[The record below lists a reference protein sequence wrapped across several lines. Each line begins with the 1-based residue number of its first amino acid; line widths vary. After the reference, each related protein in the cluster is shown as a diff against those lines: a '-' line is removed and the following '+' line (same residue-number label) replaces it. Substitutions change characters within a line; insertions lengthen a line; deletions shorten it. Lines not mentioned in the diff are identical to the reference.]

1 MVTGGSV
8 YLALVRRH
16 GSDRRH
22 GRHPVW
28 EIAVGVRSPR
38 ARRDSIQGEPMTPR
52 LDEIVPTDARE
63 QRRWRKSQ
71 KAKERRAGGGELKER
86 KRSKLEE
93 RFNPNAAGIDIGS
106 DSHYVSV
113 PEERA
118 EMPVRRFGAFTA
130 DLHAIADWLKSCGV
144 TSVAMESTGVYWIP
158 LFEVLEERG
167 FEVLLVDPYKIKHV
181 PSRKTDVLDCQW
193 IQELH
198 SLGFLT
204 PAFRPADEI
213 CVLRSYAR
221 QRDRLIRR
229 CGDHVRH
236 MQKALAQMN
245 LKLTEV
251 ISSIT
256 GKTGMKI
263 LRAILAGERDP
274 QKLAAMRDGRCRAE
288 EATIALALE
297 GHWRDE
303 HLFELRQAVEFY
315 DFYQA
320 QIAACDRELEA
331 KLQSLE
337 ARRPDLPALEG
348 KRKGQPSHPL
358 QFGDGGYSE
367 LYRVTGVDL
376 TRVEGLDA
384 PSVLTIL
391 SEIGVDMTKWRSPK
405 AFANWL
411 GLCPGSK
418 VTGGKRLS
426 SQSRRCA
433 NRAARAFRLAAYGLQ
448 HSHSYLGAFYRR
460 IKSRLGAP
468 KAITATAHKL
478 ARIVYAM
485 LRHQTEYDDKGME
498 YYETRYR
505 ERAFANLK
513 RNARRLGYQLVA
525 VEAEVPASALP

>member
-1 MVTGGSV
+1 
-8 YLALVRRH
+8 
-16 GSDRRH
+16 
-22 GRHPVW
+22 
-28 EIAVGVRSPR
+28 
-38 ARRDSIQGEPMTPR
+38 MTPR
-52 LDEIVPTDARE
+52 FDEIVPTDARG
-63 QRRWRKSQ
+63 QRRQSRKTQ
-71 KAKERRAGGGELKER
+71 KPKKRRGAGKPKGP

-93 RFNPNAAGIDIGS
+93 RFNPNAAGIDVGS
-106 DSHYVSV
+106 ESHYVAV
-113 PEERA
+113 PEERTPT
-118 EMPVRRFGAFTA
+118 PVRCFGAFTA
-130 DLHAIADWLKSCGV
+130 DLHALADWLESCGV
-144 TSVAMESTGVYWIP
+144 TSVALESTGVYWIP
-158 LFEVLEERG
+158 LFETLEERG

-204 PAFRPADEI
+204 PAFRPSDEI
-213 CVLRSYAR
+213 CGLRSLAR
-221 QRDRLIRR
+221 QRDRMIRR

-236 MQKALAQMN
+236 MQKALEQMN

-251 ISSIT
+251 ISKIT
-256 GKTGMKI
+256 GKTGMQI

-274 QKLAAMRDGRCRAE
+274 QKLAAMRDGRCRHD

-297 GHWRDE
+297 GNWRDE

-320 QIAACDRELEA
+320 QIAACDREMEA

-337 ARRPDLPALEG
+337 ARRPELPALEG

-358 QFGDGGYSE
+358 SFGDGGYSE

-384 PSVLTIL
+384 PSVLTII
-391 SEIGVDMTKWRSPK
+391 SEIGVDMTKWRSGK

-426 SQSRRCA
+426 SRSRRCA
-433 NRAARAFRLAAYGLQ
+433 NRAARAFRMAAYGLQ

-485 LRHQTEYDDKGME
+485 LRDQAEYDDKGMA
-498 YYETRYR
+498 YYETHYR
-505 ERAFANLK
+505 ERALANLK

-525 VEAEVPASALP
+525 VEAEAVAAAVT

>member
-1 MVTGGSV
+1 
-8 YLALVRRH
+8 
-16 GSDRRH
+16 
-22 GRHPVW
+22 
-28 EIAVGVRSPR
+28 
-38 ARRDSIQGEPMTPR
+38 MTPR
-52 LDEIVPTDARE
+52 LDEIVPTDARG
-63 QRRWRKSQ
+63 QRRQRKSQ
-71 KAKERRAGGGELKER
+71 RAKKRREGGGR
-86 KRSKLEE
+86 RGQKRSKLEE
-93 RFNPNAAGIDIGS
+93 RFNPNAAGIDVGS
-106 DSHYVSV
+106 DCHYVAV
-113 PEERA
+113 PEDRTPT
-118 EMPVRRFGAFTA
+118 PVQRFGAFTA
-130 DLHAIADWLKSCGV
+130 DLHGIADWLESCGI
-144 TSVAMESTGVYWIP
+144 TSVALESTGVYWIP
-158 LFEVLEERG
+158 LFETLEERG

-213 CVLRSYAR
+213 CGLRSLAR
-221 QRDRLIRR
+221 QRDRMIRR

-251 ISSIT
+251 ITSIT
-256 GKTGMKI
+256 GKTGLRI

-274 QKLAAMRDGRCRAE
+274 RKLAAMRDGRCHAD

-297 GHWRDE
+297 GTWRDE

-320 QIAACDRELEA
+320 QLAACDRELEA

-337 ARRPDLPALEG
+337 ARREDLPALEG

-384 PSVLTIL
+384 PSVLTII
-391 SEIGVDMTKWRSPK
+391 SEIGVDMTKWRSSK

-433 NRAARAFRLAAYGLQ
+433 NRAARAFRMAAYGLQ

-460 IKSRLGAP
+460 VKSRLGAP

-485 LRHQTEYDDKGME
+485 LRNQTEYDNKGME
-498 YYETRYR
+498 YYETHYR
-505 ERAFANLK
+505 ERVLANLK
-513 RNARRLGYQLVA
+513 RNARRLGYQLIA
-525 VEAEVPASALP
+525 VEPEVVASVPA